1 LKKRQ
6 SGWGFLVALPGQQV
20 MLMLPAFRNQVHELE
35 ERKRKYK
42 KALKK
47 GRRGPKKAT
56 LWRTNSG
63 YSTASAGVT
72 SDEEG
77 DDEVDG
83 EEYVSVQRVSHL
95 NLFPNLT
102 VPSSL
107 PQNARCSRAQYS
119 SDQPTLP
126 NSFSFLVNNAQT
138 NCWAF

>member
-1 LKKRQ
+1 MWL
-6 SGWGFLVALPGQQV
+6 
-20 MLMLPAFRNQVHELE
+20 AFRNQVHELE

-47 GRRGPKKAT
+47 GRRGAKKGT

-77 DDEVDG
+77 DDEVEG
-83 EEYVSVQRVSHL
+83 EGDDNVQRVSHF

-102 VPSSL
+102 VQSFSPPLLPSGPKVPRTNQFCHMIFRL
-107 PQNARCSRAQYS
+107 DQQS
-119 SDQPTLP
+119 SD
-126 NSFSFLVNNAQT
+126 
-138 NCWAF
+138 